1 MSGSDPE
8 LERWQAAWQA
18 EGGEPGPAG
27 PERVEGE
34 VAALRR
40 RVKRRSLG
48 LVLMTVWEVVF
59 TATAI
64 FLLWRMARSLG
75 TPLDLFTLTSLAAL
89 AALAFAFTVWNRWG
103 IWRPATESTSAYLDL
118 SIARCARRRRSL
130 KAGWALLAAEVIL
143 FVPWIWHRLHL
154 DPAARP
160 EPGDFVRTY
169 GFLGVIGG
177 VTGAA
182 LWLLGRRTER
192 EIRAL
197 EELRDGLLGGAG

>member
-8 LERWQAAWQA
+8 LERWQAAWKA
-18 EGGEPGPAG
+18 DGREPGPVV

-34 VAALRR
+34 IAALRR

-48 LVLMTVWEVVF
+48 LALMTLWEVIF
-59 TATAI
+59 TSAAI
-64 FLLWRMARSLG
+64 FLLWRVARSLG

-118 SIARCARRRRSL
+118 SIARCGRRQRGL
-130 KAGWALLAAEVIL
+130 KAGWTLLAAEVFL

-154 DPAARP
+154 DPASP
-160 EPGDFVRTY
+160 PQPGDFVRTY
-169 GFLGVIGG
+169 GFLATICSFVGI
-177 VTGAA
+177 A
-182 LWLLGRRTER
+182 LGLLGRRTRR
-192 EIRAL
+192 ETRSL
-197 EELRDGLLGGAG
+197 EELREALTNGG